1 MDLVLIWILL
11 VSFGA
16 TLVATPPA
24 RRIGAAL
31 GLLDH
36 PHQRKLQSTA
46 IPRTGG
52 IGILA
57 GIVAGLGVIFVAGG
71 PRGIPLGREIIAI
84 CAGGLLIHVVG
95 ILDDL
100 WDVPAPVKLFAQ
112 AASVGVVVSSGVVLR
127 ELSFGSGA
135 TWSLGPLAVPVTAF
149 FLLGF
154 VNALNL
160 VDGLDGL
167 ASGIAA
173 VGAFSMAVAGVL
185 LGNVVLAALAICL
198 LGAILGFLP
207 FNLRSERKTFLGDA
221 GSMLVG
227 YGLAVTAL
235 MGVRFGRGD
244 VTPLVV
250 AVAAASVPILDTA
263 TTIVRRSRNGT
274 GLFRPD
280 SMHLH
285 HRLIRFGLT
294 PRRAAL
300 TLVGTTLVVSCQTLA
315 YAVDGLAAF
324 LAVSVLALA
333 LVAIGIRR
341 ARRAP
346 EPESDQTFR
355 EIVFYLLGAQDGAT
369 PRLRGDLA
377 IVEILSPDGRGA
389 ETVVSGRV
397 AEVASRHPRSD
408 GEPQL
413 VAAADSS
420 RPGSD
425 QAPVVGLPTIR

>member
-1 MDLVLIWILL
+1 MDFVLIWILL
-11 VSFGA
+11 VSFGT
-16 TLVATPPA
+16 TLIATPAA
-24 RRIGAAL
+24 RHLGAAL
-31 GLLDH
+31 GLMDH

-46 IPRTGG
+46 VPRTGG

-57 GIVAGLGVIFVAGG
+57 GMVAGLAVIHAAGDS
-71 PRGIPLGREIIAI
+71 RGIPLGREVLAI
-84 CAGGLLIHVVG
+84 CAGGLLIHAIG

-100 WDVPAPVKLFAQ
+100 WDIPAPVKLFAQ
-112 AASVGVVVSSGVVLR
+112 AASVGVVISSGVVLR
-127 ELSFGSGA
+127 EISFGAGPG
-135 TWSLGPLAVPVTAF
+135 WSLGPFAVPVTAF

-185 LGNVVLAALAICL
+185 LGNAVLAALAICL
-198 LGAILGFLP
+198 LGAVLGFLP
-207 FNLRSERKTFLGDA
+207 FNLRSARKTFLGDA
-221 GSMLVG
+221 GSMLLG

-235 MGVRFGRGD
+235 MGMRFGQGD
-244 VTPLVV
+244 ATPLVI
-250 AVAAASVPILDTA
+250 AVAAACVPVLDTA
-263 TTIVRRSRNGT
+263 TTIVRRSRNRT
-274 GLFRPD
+274 SLFRPD

-294 PRRAAL
+294 PRRAAF

-315 YAVDGLAAF
+315 YMVDGLAAL

-341 ARRAP
+341 APRAP

-355 EIVFYLLGAQDGAT
+355 EILFYLLGAQDGAT
-369 PRLRGDLA
+369 PRLRGETA
-377 IVEILSPDGRGA
+377 IVEI
-389 ETVVSGRV
+389 VSRT
-397 AEVASRHPRSD
+397 AVASAPPIS
-408 GEPQL
+408 EP
-413 VAAADSS
+413 S
-420 RPGSD
+420 P
-425 QAPVVGLPTIR
+425 PTPECVP